1 MTDEISKIYNNNA
14 VSLKEY
20 TDLRINDTVTAS
32 NQRFDAQQLA
42 LKDALISQE
51 KAVAAALDSTKEAIG
66 KAEIATDKRFDLLSE
81 KIDGVHDVL
90 NKNVGAQGVYV
101 THTDLTAALDKLQ
114 TSIEITLRPVVT
126 FMNSQ
131 TGKDIGAS
139 NKSNSIVQGIVT
151 GSVILGIF
159 GTIITFVIKFI

>member
-1 MTDEISKIYNNNA
+1 MLGDIDVNA
-14 VSLKEY
+14 HNTVSLKEY

-81 KIDGVHDVL
+81 KIDGVHETIT
-90 NKNVGAQGVYV
+90 KNVGAQGVYV

-139 NKSNSIVQGIVT
+139 NKSSSIIQGIIV
-151 GSVILGIF
+151 GSIILGIF
-159 GTIITFVIKFI
+159 GTVITLIIKFI